1 MLNVIMIITNDNGD
15 GRYDDAGDDDRDD
28 NYGTPSFRGNQ
39 PFWYTM
45 FQQFNDLFPLLCL
58 MNCIERKFKL
68 DIQFAYIHRNSAQ
81 P

>member
-45 FQQFNDLFPLLCL
+45 F
-58 MNCIERKFKL
+58 
-68 DIQFAYIHRNSAQ
+68 
-81 P
+81 